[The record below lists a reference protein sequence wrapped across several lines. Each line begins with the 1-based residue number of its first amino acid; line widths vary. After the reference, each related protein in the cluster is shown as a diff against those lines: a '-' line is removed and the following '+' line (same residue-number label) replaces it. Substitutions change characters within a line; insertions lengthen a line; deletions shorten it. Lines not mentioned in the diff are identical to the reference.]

1 MVPNHHRN
9 CASEPQEKAEW
20 TAPSSQQWWIKYP
33 RYGWIIGKIWA
44 RPTFISH
51 QLWLFIINVHINST
65 FFLLVLY
72 YNSIKFLNI
81 EKKIGKRNWQRY
93 IQHHTNECSLRSVNL
108 GTVDMQYVHYAFF
121 HFIMSPIR
129 QLSTNIKP

>member
-72 YNSIKFLNI
+72 YNSINFLNI

-93 IQHHTNECSLRSVNL
+93 PASCKWMFFKKCKPGYCRYAIRTLRFFSFHHVTNK
-108 GTVDMQYVHYAFF
+108 TIIHK
-121 HFIMSPIR
+121 H
-129 QLSTNIKP
+129 